1 MTGKVS
7 ESLQGTSQVVTGGF
21 GCQQG
26 LLLPVLPRLG
36 VGRRSQ
42 IPLGAVVSTARPEHL
57 PLGAHSHPGAHI
69 PALGWPQVWSWTG
82 PELAWPPEGLWN
94 SSHQPWLEML
104 LTPYHVLGAS
114 LLQGGRW
121 LWLPWVP
128 AVSCVSQGLWALS
141 ASHWCLPVP
150 PQDPLEQYGISEEAR
165 FQLGAHRQ

>member
-7 ESLQGTSQVVTGGF
+7 ESLQGTSQLVADGF

-26 LLLPVLPRLG
+26 LMLPVLPRLA

-42 IPLGAVVSTARPEHL
+42 IPLGAVVSTARPGHL
-57 PLGAHSHPGAHI
+57 PLAAPSHPGAHI
-69 PALGWPQVWSWTG
+69 PELGWPQVWSWPG
-82 PELAWPPEGLWN
+82 LPGGLWN
-94 SSHQPWLEML
+94 SSHQPWADPWLEML
-104 LTPYHVLGAS
+104 LTPCHVLGAS

-141 ASHWCLPVP
+141 ASHWCLRVP